1 MQFDQHEKLALGFL
15 WPLNT
20 SITPYLD
27 MLKHKKQNYGYFV
40 QKITKNSFK
49 EISKPQ
55 EKVGLF
61 LAYKKAL
68 VAAKVVD

>member
-1 MQFDQHEKLALGFL
+1 
-15 WPLNT
+15 
-20 SITPYLD
+20 

-49 EISKPQ
+49 EISKPL

-61 LAYKKAL
+61 LVYKKKAL
-68 VAAKVVD
+68 VVAEVVD